1 MLPFVRPTGVVL
13 GGTIVF
19 DDSRLAKND
28 GRVVGNVL
36 EYNTVSP
43 DSRVV
48 ADSYSTKNLSAGPDV
63 HVVADHR
70 GKPTT
75 TTDSHLV
82 RDDNVL
88 PDLRPTRNDD
98 TVDAVVGDTGRSSEI
113 LTYLQTIV
121 IPADRD
127 IGAVT
132 SHHPLVVLR
141 INHLL

>member
-1 MLPFVRPTGVVL
+1 MLPFVGPTGVVL
-13 GGTIVF
+13 GGAIVF
-19 DDSRLAKND
+19 DDSRLAKNN
-28 GRVVGNVL
+28 GRIVGNVL

-48 ADSYSTKNLSAGPDV
+48 ADSYSTKNLSPGPDV
-63 HVVADHR
+63 NVIADHG
-70 GKPTT
+70 GKPTA

-88 PDLRPTRNDD
+88 PDLRPARNDD
-98 TVDAVVGDTGRSSEI
+98 SVDTVVSDTGRTSEV
-113 LTYLQTIV
+113 LTYLRTIV

-132 SHHPLVVLR
+132 AHHPLVVLR